1 MIPILIIFTL
11 GLSVLRNTKSS
22 QLLVKIVL
30 TLSNGQASVECSF
43 TFNKSV
49 LNYNIT
55 EDSIVAKKAIRD
67 HMLSNGLEPQSI
79 VISNQLVWFVS
90 GACQKYQDYLGW
102 RKATQ
107 TRLTKVNITERDWR
121 GYFEMW
127 PITQDSCISW
137 SWLCE
142 IQWNGRE

>member
-1 MIPILIIFTL
+1 MIPTLTIFTL
-11 GLSVLRNTKSS
+11 GLSGLRNTKSS

-30 TLSNGQASVECSF
+30 TLSHGQASVERSF

-79 VISNQLVWFVS
+79 VISNQLV
-90 GACQKYQDYLGW
+90 
-102 RKATQ
+102 
-107 TRLTKVNITERDWR
+107 
-121 GYFEMW
+121 
-127 PITQDSCISW
+127 
-137 SWLCE
+137 
-142 IQWNGRE
+142 